1 MWATRSDTKSAHR
14 RSGLLIILA
23 LLTINSLAS
32 ATRPEYRG
40 FWVDTF
46 NSNLNNHAD
55 ILSVVQKASS
65 AKANVIFVQVRR
77 RGDAWYLSSL
87 EPQPDFVPI
96 EGGFDPL
103 YDLIQTAHANEL
115 EVHAFVIMGAIW
127 NKNPSFAPTATL
139 GPPTSATH
147 VFNLH
152 SGFDPSTGRVELG
165 VHNWLTRSLL
175 PDGTAGISFQGH
187 RFGSDFWLDFG
198 HPDAAAYS
206 AEVVLQL
213 VRNYDLD
220 GLHLDRIRYPEFS
233 ASGQTPT
240 SGANIGY
247 NAVSVYR
254 FQERYGIAHDSP
266 PPDPGDDR
274 WSQWRRDQVSNLVRR
289 IYLNARAIRPKLT
302 ISAALIA
309 FGGGPTTEATW
320 KAAEA
325 YWRVFQDWRAWTE
338 EGILDLA
345 IPMNYKRDSI
355 AQQAGWYD
363 QWNEWTRNHQYSR
376 AALAGLGIYLNPI
389 EWSLPQTRRALQAS
403 TATGQSLLGV
413 SFYSLAVPDAAFN
426 DIQARGIAEF
436 ASALTTGKSVDA
448 STLYENPE
456 LYLVPVFADRATIPE
471 LKWKTSPTNGHL
483 MGYAVR
489 GRGAPLDTADV
500 FIYNAKGQ
508 VERTTT
514 TDGNGFFGAVDLPA
528 GRYALIVELG
538 TERLLSNEL
547 TVSPGGVTV
556 ATFQ

>member
-1 MWATRSDTKSAHR
+1 MWVTRWHTKSAYR

-55 ILSVVQKASS
+55 VLSVVQKANS
-65 AKANVIFVQVRR
+65 AKANVLFVQVRR
-77 RGDAWYLSSL
+77 RGDAWYLNSL

-96 EGGFDPL
+96 EAGFDPL
-103 YDLIQTAHANEL
+103 YDLIQAAHANEL

-139 GPPTSATH
+139 GPPTSAAH
-147 VFNLH
+147 AFNLH
-152 SGFDPSTGRVELG
+152 SGFDPSTGQVEQG
-165 VHNWLTRSLL
+165 FHNWLTRSLL

-213 VRNYDLD
+213 VRNYALD

-274 WSQWRRDQVSNLVRR
+274 WSQWRRDQVTNLVRR
-289 IYLNARAIRPKLT
+289 IYLNARAIRPKVT

-309 FGGGPTTEATW
+309 FGGGPTTEASW

-325 YWRVFQDWRAWTE
+325 YWRVFQDWRAWTQ

-403 TATGQSLLGV
+403 TATGRSLLGV
-413 SFYSLAVPDAAFN
+413 SFYSLAVPDAALN

-448 STLYENPE
+448 STRYEDPE
-456 LYLVPVFADRATIPE
+456 LNPVPIFADRAAIPE
-471 LKWKTSPTNGHL
+471 LKWKTAPTLGHL

-508 VERTTT
+508 VERATT

-538 TERLLSNEL
+538 AERMLSNEL

>member
-1 MWATRSDTKSAHR
+1 MWATRWSTKSVHR
-14 RSGLLIILA
+14 RSGLLFILA
-23 LLTINSLAS
+23 LLTIDSLAS
-32 ATRPEYRG
+32 ATGPEYRG

-55 ILSVVQKASS
+55 VLSVVQKARS
-65 AKANVIFVQVRR
+65 AKANVVFVQVRR
-77 RGDAWYLSSL
+77 RGDAWYLNSL

-96 EGGFDPL
+96 EAGFDPL

-139 GPPTSATH
+139 GPPTSTAH
-147 VFNLH
+147 VFNIH

-165 VHNWLTRSLL
+165 FHNWLTRSLL

-240 SGANIGY
+240 SGANVGY

-274 WSQWRRDQVSNLVRR
+274 WSQWRRDQVTNLVRR
-289 IYLNARAIRPKLT
+289 IYLNARAIRPKVT

-309 FGGGPTTEATW
+309 FGGGPTTEASW

-345 IPMNYKRDSI
+345 IPMNYKRDNI

-376 AALAGLGIYLNPI
+376 AALAGLGIYLNAI

-403 TATGQSLLGV
+403 AATGRSLLGV
-413 SFYSLAVPDAAFN
+413 SFYSLAVPDAALA

-448 STLYENPE
+448 SILYEDPE
-456 LYLVPVFADRATIPE
+456 LNPVPVFAERAAIPE
-471 LKWKTSPTNGHL
+471 LKWKTAPPHGHL

-514 TDGNGFFGAVDLPA
+514 TDGNGFFGAVDLPV
-528 GRYALIVELG
+528 GRYALIVEIG
-538 TERLLSNEL
+538 TERMLSNEL
-547 TVSPGGVTV
+547 TVSPGGVAV